1 MELIDIKLDQVN
13 EWLLLR
19 KKIDKNWSRLL
30 KPIETKQN
38 IALNKL
44 QENKEF
50 RSLIPENLS
59 GFVQAKEIFAKL
71 LNTSEAN
78 KGKTLFGNYSS
89 ESIYEWE
96 SLLKLYEKNN
106 LYLADC
112 AKHLLQ
118 VGVYEVPSLK
128 ATLQSYE
135 KQIKEYQNKEQS
147 ISDEISKK
155 NKAYKDKCKNCGIE
169 GNNLQYELKLTTRK
183 IPEIYEKIIKKIQSE
198 EFFHL
203 FRCYS
208 DVTLKNH
215 GCEVSLPTVSKL
227 ISFDTDIDIDKIKNK
242 YCALIVEDSVQIVE
256 DNKTESQ

>member
-1 MELIDIKLDQVN
+1 M
-13 EWLLLR
+13 
-19 KKIDKNWSRLL
+19 
-30 KPIETKQN
+30 
-38 IALNKL
+38 
-44 QENKEF
+44 
-50 RSLIPENLS
+50 
-59 GFVQAKEIFAKL
+59 
-71 LNTSEAN
+71 
-78 KGKTLFGNYSS
+78 
-89 ESIYEWE
+89 
-96 SLLKLYEKNN
+96 
-106 LYLADC
+106 
-112 AKHLLQ
+112 
-118 VGVYEVPSLK
+118 
-128 ATLQSYE
+128 QSYE

-198 EFFHL
+198 EFFQL